1 MANKIRLKRSGT
13 SGAQPTPTSLDY
25 GEITLNYADSTIY
38 FRKSDDSLG
47 SITTGTG
54 GGSGSSGAV
63 SLRSA
68 TTVSVTSQ
76 QSTFTVTGGY
86 TVGAIDVFRNGVKLL
101 PSLDFTATDET
112 SVVLGVAAENG
123 DVVEILAYKVE
134 SLVSTIARKVTTV
147 VATSNQTVFTATG
160 GYTVGYVDVYYNGVR
175 LVETTDFTATN
186 GSTITL
192 LDPAIAAD
200 IVEVV
205 AHTVHGLADGYT
217 TTQADARFQLA
228 TEKGAANGYASLD
241 SSGLVPSTQ
250 LPSYVDDVLEYAN
263 LAGLPVSGS
272 TGKIYVT
279 IDTGKTYR
287 WSGSAYVEISA
298 SPGST
303 DSVTEGSTNLYYTTA
318 RANADFDTRLAT
330 KNTNNLTE
338 GTNLYY
344 TDSRAR
350 GALSFQAGSGAYDSN
365 TGVVTIPTNNSQ
377 LTNGANYITIDS
389 AIAMAI
395 ALG

>member
-1 MANKIRLKRSGT
+1 MSSKIRLKRSGT
-13 SGAQPTPTSLDY
+13 SGAQPNPTSLDY

-38 FRKSDDSLG
+38 FRKPDNTLG

-54 GGSGSSGAV
+54 GGSGGGAV
-63 SLRSA
+63 ALRSA
-68 TTVSVTSQ
+68 TTVSVTAQ

-101 PSLDFTATDET
+101 PSLDFTATNGT
-112 SVVLGVAAENG
+112 SVVLAVPAQNG
-123 DVVEILAYKVE
+123 DVVELLAYKVE
-134 SLVSTIARKVTTV
+134 SLVSTVARSVTTIT
-147 VATSNQTVFTATG
+147 ATTGQTVFTASG

-200 IVEVV
+200 IVEIV

-217 TTQADARFQLA
+217 TTQADARFQLVSQ
-228 TEKGAANGYASLD
+228 KGIANGYASLD
-241 SSGLVPSTQ
+241 SSGQVPSAQ

-263 LAGLPVSGS
+263 FANFPATGVS
-272 TGKIYVT
+272 GKIYVT
-279 IDTGKTYR
+279 TDTNKTYR
-287 WSGSAYVEISA
+287 WSGSTYIEISA

-303 DSVTEGSTNLYYTTA
+303 DSVAEGTTNLYFTTQRARDAFTQSTGITITNGAIATTITQYTDTSA
-318 RANADFDTRLAT
+318 RAAISYQSGSAGY
-330 KNTNNLTE
+330 NN
-338 GTNLYY
+338 
-344 TDSRAR
+344 S
-350 GALSFQAGSGAYDSN
+350 
-365 TGVVTIPTNNSQ
+365 TGVISIPTNNTQ